1 MSSNLASRSK
11 FTVAVVAA
19 FLGGLLFAA
28 GFDLTPFGYAQAS
41 KGAPTVRTA
50 GLTSAPAPVA
60 NVAALNNEF
69 VTIAERVTPAV
80 VSISAER
87 LQERRTQPQRQ
98 QRRNPGLED
107 FFQQFDPRSQQ
118 PQMSSGSGFIVSP
131 DGYILTNNHVIE
143 GMDRIRVTLMDHREF
158 PARLVGRDNQTDVAV
173 LKIDARGLPT
183 TTFGDDAATRVGEWV
198 LAIGNPLNLEYT
210 VTAGIVSAKGRDN
223 RDVGVLTSAYAITDM
238 IQTDA
243 AINPGNSGGPLVNIR
258 GEVIGINTAI
268 ATRTGTYVG
277 YGFAIPILLAR
288 DVMNDLIK
296 NGRVRR
302 AVIGLNIG
310 DVTPEMAEAAGLKE
324 ISGVVVS
331 GFVGDDSPARRAG
344 IREGDIIVRAD
355 GKVADRVST
364 LQRIIRTH
372 APGETIEV
380 EVARFGERKSFRI
393 RLAEAPAEEAQVA
406 ENPDDQRDASEPSST
421 SSMSADKLGV
431 TVENVTDAFARS
443 ARVPADQRGV
453 RVLEVEQ
460 TAAARGRLFPDDVIV
475 AQLAPGE
482 RRPIRST
489 DDLREVLSSARN
501 GQSITFLVFT
511 PQAANTRVVAIR
523 VGGAR

>member
-1 MSSNLASRSK
+1 
-11 FTVAVVAA
+11 
-19 FLGGLLFAA
+19 
-28 GFDLTPFGYAQAS
+28 
-41 KGAPTVRTA
+41 
-50 GLTSAPAPVA
+50 
-60 NVAALNNEF
+60 
-69 VTIAERVTPAV
+69 
-80 VSISAER
+80 
-87 LQERRTQPQRQ
+87 
-98 QRRNPGLED
+98 
-107 FFQQFDPRSQQ
+107 
-118 PQMSSGSGFIVSP
+118 
-131 DGYILTNNHVIE
+131 
-143 GMDRIRVTLMDHREF
+143 
-158 PARLVGRDNQTDVAV
+158 
-173 LKIDARGLPT
+173 
-183 TTFGDDAATRVGEWV
+183 
-198 LAIGNPLNLEYT
+198 
-210 VTAGIVSAKGRDN
+210 
-223 RDVGVLTSAYAITDM
+223 
-238 IQTDA
+238 
-243 AINPGNSGGPLVNIR
+243 
-258 GEVIGINTAI
+258 
-268 ATRTGTYVG
+268 
-277 YGFAIPILLAR
+277 
-288 DVMNDLIK
+288 
-296 NGRVRR
+296 
-302 AVIGLNIG
+302 
-310 DVTPEMAEAAGLKE
+310 
-324 ISGVVVS
+324 
-331 GFVGDDSPARRAG
+331 
-344 IREGDIIVRAD
+344 
-355 GKVADRVST
+355 VADRVST